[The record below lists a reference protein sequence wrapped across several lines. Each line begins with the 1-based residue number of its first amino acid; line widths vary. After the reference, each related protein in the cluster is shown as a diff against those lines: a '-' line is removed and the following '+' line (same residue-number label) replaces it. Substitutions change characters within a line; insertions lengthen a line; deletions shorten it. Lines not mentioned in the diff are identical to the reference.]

1 MSKAFG
7 VVLFGLLLS
16 SISSLAQGP
25 CPTANSTATSTIPTR
40 SGDLI
45 CLVPQVYGGGGLV
58 GTDHGGPLF
67 STTNQFSHAAHFT
80 SSAIQ
85 SFSPLNAEIGTQLSQ
100 LPFTSPASG
109 FIFSFNPSL
118 GVVSRQTE
126 NFGPILTE
134 RADTIGKHKLFVGFS
149 YQYFNFDKAD
159 GVNLKNF
166 GVVFQHETEAGLCTP
181 TSPLTCVNGEP
192 VFQQDVI
199 ATQNRIDLKVHQF
212 TAVGTFGVTDR
223 LDVSVAVPILDVR
236 MAVTSGAVI
245 NSFETA
251 TDIPPCC
258 VHRFVPTSGD
268 VHENFVD
275 SAHATFFN
283 NNTSSGIGDVI
294 FRGKFQAL
302 KGEKAGLAVGLDV
315 HLPTGDEKN
324 FLGSG
329 TWGLRPFATFS
340 YSGRIAPHASFGY
353 QRNGDSVLAGDITTD
368 TSAHLPDIV
377 TYSAGADAGVTHRV
391 TLSADFLG
399 QSLVS
404 AKKIASST
412 FTDAAGATHS
422 NIVTSTATINQ
433 ASIAVGG
440 KINPLGKLLITAN
453 VLFRVN
459 DAGLHSKPVPL
470 VGVSYTF

>member
-7 VVLFGLLLS
+7 VVLFGLMLS

-25 CPTANSTATSTIPTR
+25 CPTANSTATSTIPAR

-109 FIFSFNPSL
+109 FIFSFNASL

-166 GVVFQHETEAGLCTP
+166 GVVFQHEPEAGLCTP

-199 ATQNRIDLKVHQF
+199 ATQNRIDLKVHQL

-251 TDIPPCC
+251 ADVPPCC

-268 VHENFVD
+268 VHENFID

-315 HLPTGDEKN
+315 HLPTGDEKS

-329 TWGLRPFATFS
+329 TWGLRPFAAFS
-340 YSGRIAPHASFGY
+340 YAGRISPHASFGY

-377 TYSAGADAGVTHRV
+377 TYSAGADAGVTHRI

-404 AKKIASST
+404 AKKIAAST
-412 FTDAAGATHS
+412 FTDVAGGTHS

-433 ASIAVGG
+433 ASFAVGG
-440 KINPLGKLLITAN
+440 KINPIGNLLITAN

>member
-1 MSKAFG
+1 MSKALG
-7 VVLFGLLLS
+7 MVLSCLVLS

-25 CPTANSTATSTIPTR
+25 CPTAFSTSSANIPAR

-58 GTDHGGPLF
+58 GSDHGGPLF
-67 STTNQFSHAAHFT
+67 STAQFSHAAHFS
-80 SSAIQ
+80 SSAVQ

-118 GVVSRQTE
+118 GVVTRETE

-166 GVVFQHETEAGLCTP
+166 GAVFQHETEAELCTP
-181 TSPLTCVNGEP
+181 GSPLTCVNGEP
-192 VFQQDVI
+192 AFQQDII
-199 ATQNRIDLKVHQF
+199 ATQNRIDLKVHQV
-212 TAVGTFGVTDR
+212 TAVGTFGVTNRFD
-223 LDVSVAVPILDVR
+223 LSVAVPILDVR
-236 MAVTSGAVI
+236 MSVFSNATI
-245 NSFETA
+245 DSFETA
-251 TDIPPCC
+251 SDIPRCC
-258 VHRFVPTSGD
+258 VHRFDPASSD
-268 VHENFVD
+268 AHEHLVD
-275 SAHATFFN
+275 AAHASFFN
-283 NNTSSGIGDVI
+283 NRTSSGIGDVI

-315 HLPTGDEKN
+315 HVPSGDERN

-329 TWGLRPFATFS
+329 TWGVRPFAAFS
-340 YSGRIAPHASFGY
+340 YAGRISPHASFGY
-353 QRNGDSVLAGDITTD
+353 QRNGDSVLAGDVTTD
-368 TSAHLPDIV
+368 TSSHLPDII

-399 QSLVS
+399 QSLVN
-404 AKKIASST
+404 AKKIAPST

-440 KINPLGKLLITAN
+440 KVNPVGRLLITAN

-459 DAGLHSKPVPL
+459 DAGLHSRPVPL
-470 VGVSYTF
+470 IGVSYSF

>member
-1 MSKAFG
+1 M
-7 VVLFGLLLS
+7 
-16 SISSLAQGP
+16 
-25 CPTANSTATSTIPTR
+25 
-40 SGDLI
+40 
-45 CLVPQVYGGGGLV
+45 
-58 GTDHGGPLF
+58 
-67 STTNQFSHAAHFT
+67 
-80 SSAIQ
+80 Q

-118 GVVSRQTE
+118 GVVTRETE

-166 GVVFQHETEAGLCTP
+166 GAVFQHESEAGLCTP
-181 TSPLTCVNGEP
+181 GSPLTCVNGEP
-192 VFQQDVI
+192 TFQQDII
-199 ATQNRIDLKVHQF
+199 ATQNRIDLKVHQV
-212 TAVGTFGVTDR
+212 TAVATFGVTNRVD
-223 LDVSVAVPILDVR
+223 LSVAVPILDVR
-236 MAVTSGAVI
+236 MSVFSNATI
-245 NSFETA
+245 DSFETA
-251 TDIPPCC
+251 SDIPPCC
-258 VHRFVPTSGD
+258 VHRFDPASSD
-268 VHENFVD
+268 AHEHFVD
-275 SAHATFFN
+275 AAHASFFN

-294 FRGKFQAL
+294 FRGKFEAL

-315 HLPTGDEKN
+315 HVPTGDERN

-329 TWGLRPFATFS
+329 TWGVRPFAAFS
-340 YSGRIAPHASFGY
+340 YAGRISPHATFGY

-368 TSAHLPDIV
+368 TRSHLPDII

-399 QSLVS
+399 QSLVD
-404 AKKIASST
+404 AKKIAAST

-440 KINPLGKLLITAN
+440 KVNPVGRLLITAN

-470 VGVSYTF
+470 IGVSYTF